1 TVTAP
6 VLDAV
11 ISLAKKLKMLTVA
24 EGVETAE
31 QMQFLQEHGVNFMQG
46 YYFSKP
52 LSIDNFVAY
61 CNAHQVFDYQAKK

>member
-1 TVTAP
+1 
-6 VLDAV
+6 
-11 ISLAKKLKMLTVA
+11 MLTVA

-52 LSIDNFVAY
+52 LSIDDFVAY
-61 CNAHQVFDYQAKK
+61 CNANQVFDYQEKNS

>member
-1 TVTAP
+1 M
-6 VLDAV
+6 LDAV

-61 CNAHQVFDYQAKK
+61 CNAHQVFDYQAKSS